1 MTEKTVKLIRRGFR
15 GWHAKGV
22 TSGGHIYT
30 SEGGD
35 IEPRYHGPSDSMMPG
50 YLQEA
55 EDGCPVIDASV
66 YEGSG
71 PLYGDGEPFIA
82 WVFKG
87 PEPNPLLPTGTM
99 RMWGDVPFDSY
110 SLSPMTQVSVED
122 FFALAKVRIPRARFG
137 RVRSGKIEWEDLG

>member
-35 IEPRYHGPSDSMMPG
+35 IEPRYHGPSDSTVAG
-50 YLQEA
+50 YVQEA
-55 EDGCPVIDASV
+55 EDGCPVIDCEHYRGA
-66 YEGSG
+66 EDERDF
-71 PLYGDGEPFIA
+71 LT

-110 SLSPMTQVSVED
+110 SVSPMTQVSIED
-122 FFALAKVRIPRARFG
+122 FLALAKVRIPRAHFG
-137 RVRSGKIEWEDLG
+137 RVRGGKIEWEDLG